1 MFFRRRQMA
10 TDAAAGALRQ
20 AVTLLN
26 NGAYDLAIAKC
37 NEAIRLDRAHGA
49 AFYMRAIAHRAKA
62 DYARAA
68 ADFTQATKLS
78 STGSVA
84 DFKES
89 MRWELRDATAF
100 FNRGSAYHNE
110 GDYDRAIN
118 NYSEAI
124 KLDPQHV
131 AALLNRGVAYQRRD
145 RNNPAGQNYD
155 ERYGGVPDC
164 DRAMDDY
171 RKVLA
176 LDADPTAR
184 QIAQTGLDKL
194 KAAWVPH

>member
-1 MFFRRRQMA
+1 MT
-10 TDAAAGALRQ
+10 TDAAAGALGQ
-20 AVTLLN
+20 GTSLLN

-37 NEAIRLDRAHGA
+37 NEAIRLDRAHAA
-49 AFYMRAIAHRAKA
+49 AFYVRAIAYRAKS

-68 ADFTQATKLS
+68 ADFAQAMKLS
-78 STGSVA
+78 LSGSIA
-84 DFKES
+84 DLKES
-89 MRWELRDATAF
+89 LRWELRDATAF

-110 GDYDRAIN
+110 GDLSRAIN

-124 KLDPQHV
+124 RLDPKHV
-131 AALLNRGVAYQRRD
+131 AALLNRGVAFQQRD
-145 RNNPAGQNYD
+145 RNNPAGTNYD

-164 DRAMDDY
+164 DRAIDDY

-184 QIAQTGLDKL
+184 QIAQAGLDKL
-194 KAAWVPH
+194 LAAWVPH